1 MSSFKLPEKV
11 SEEIADFL
19 ANFSFNFG
27 IMALTFVIGVYF
39 LEYFLYLLIAYF
51 LRQYI
56 KNH

>member
-1 MSSFKLPEKV
+1 MSNWKLPEKV
-11 SEEIADFL
+11 SEEIVDFL

-27 IMALTFVIGVYF
+27 IMALTFVIGVFF
-39 LEYFLYLLIAYF
+39 LEQFLVLLLAYF